1 MSILLAILGA
11 VGQGLLWGLMAL
23 GVYITFRLLDF
34 ADMTCDGSF
43 ALGGCVSAMLT
54 VSMGMNPFVTLIVA
68 LISGMVA
75 GAVTGFLHTKLKI
88 PAILSG
94 ILTMISLYS
103 VNIRIMGKS
112 NTPLL
117 GVETVVSIVKAPFE
131 AMAQGMKSSTL
142 QSLVSLGIGLV
153 ICIIIICI
161 LYWFFGTELGSA
173 IRATGANEDMI
184 RALGQNTD
192 STKIIAL
199 AIGNGLVALSG
210 AMVTQSQGYA
220 DVGMGQGAI
229 VIGLASIVIGEVFV
243 GKKASFGKK
252 LSFIV
257 VGSIIYRIIIA
268 IVLQLGLNTDD
279 LKLLT
284 ALMVVIALS
293 IPMFLGNK
301 KKAKN

>member
-11 VGQGLLWGLMAL
+11 VAQGLLWGLMAL
-23 GVYITFRLLDF
+23 GVFITFRLLDF

-43 ALGGCVSAMLT
+43 ALGGCVSAVFT
-54 VSMGMNPFVTLIVA
+54 VSMGMNPFFTLIIA
-68 LISGMVA
+68 LAAGMVA

-88 PAILSG
+88 PAILAG

-103 VNIRIMGKS
+103 INIRIMGKS

-117 GVETVVSIVKAPFE
+117 GVDTVISIVKAPFE
-131 AMAQGMKSSTL
+131 AIVTTMKSSTL
-142 QSLVSLGIGLV
+142 QSYVTLGIGV
-153 ICIIIICI
+153 IICAIIIVA

-173 IRATGANEDMI
+173 IRATGSNEDMI

-192 STKIIAL
+192 STKIVAL
-199 AIGNGLVALSG
+199 AISNGLVALSG

-243 GKKASFGKK
+243 GKKASFMKK

-284 ALMVVIALS
+284 ALMVVLALS
-293 IPMFLGNK
+293 IPILLGNK

>member
-142 QSLVSLGIGLV
+142 QSLISLAIGLV

-284 ALMVVIALS
+284 ALMVVVALS

>member
-1 MSILLAILGA
+1 MSILLAVLGA

-284 ALMVVIALS
+284 ALMVVVALS